1 MDIKKYDIFT
11 INVFKMYN
19 NYLSICI
26 YIIQE
31 NLVKSFYMIIIIF
44 SKQNNIIK
52 IIYKMKK
59 KKMILEIVISIS
71 NKTLR

>member
-52 IIYKMKK
+52 VIYKMKK
-59 KKMILEIVISIS
+59 KNYFGDSHKHI
-71 NKTLR
+71 K